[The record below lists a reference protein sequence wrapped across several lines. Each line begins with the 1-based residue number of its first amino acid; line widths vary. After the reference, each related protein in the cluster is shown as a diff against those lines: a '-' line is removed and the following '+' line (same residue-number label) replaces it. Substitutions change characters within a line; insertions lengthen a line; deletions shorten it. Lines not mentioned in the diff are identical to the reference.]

1 MKSRIIE
8 GILTHNDDIRNKG
21 EGSCGKRSYA
31 TFNSNMTIL
40 LPLLLMDNRSQFKS
54 LSAKHLA
61 KRTVQGLIGLKHFSK
76 ARRAIVNQQ
85 RVFAIQVFELHRL
98 IKVGKVVSLIDR
110 LLKVCWKARRA
121 IVNQQR
127 VFAIQVFEL
136 HRLIKK
142 PKQLYQRKLRH
153 PILFLIV

>member
-1 MKSRIIE
+1 
-8 GILTHNDDIRNKG
+8 
-21 EGSCGKRSYA
+21 
-31 TFNSNMTIL
+31 
-40 LPLLLMDNRSQFKS
+40 MDNRSQFKS

-61 KRTVQGLIGLKHFSK
+61 KRTVQDVVGLIGLKHFS
-76 ARRAIVNQQ
+76 
-85 RVFAIQVFELHRL
+85 
-98 IKVGKVVSLIDR
+98 
-110 LLKVCWKARRA
+110 KARRA

>member
-1 MKSRIIE
+1 
-8 GILTHNDDIRNKG
+8 
-21 EGSCGKRSYA
+21 
-31 TFNSNMTIL
+31 
-40 LPLLLMDNRSQFKS
+40 MDNRSQFKS

-98 IKVGKVVSLIDR
+98 IK
-110 LLKVCWKARRA
+110 
-121 IVNQQR
+121 
-127 VFAIQVFEL
+127 
-136 HRLIKK
+136 K

>member
-1 MKSRIIE
+1 MLLVHHGIIYNKRSFIIVWE
-8 GILTHNDDIRNKG
+8 GNDITAYRSIGMGQNDGANANDIRNKG

-76 ARRAIVNQQ
+76 ARRAIV
-85 RVFAIQVFELHRL
+85 
-98 IKVGKVVSLIDR
+98 K
-110 LLKVCWKARRA
+110 
-121 IVNQQR
+121 
-127 VFAIQVFEL
+127 
-136 HRLIKK
+136 
-142 PKQLYQRKLRH
+142 
-153 PILFLIV
+153 

>member
-1 MKSRIIE
+1 
-8 GILTHNDDIRNKG
+8 
-21 EGSCGKRSYA
+21 
-31 TFNSNMTIL
+31 MTIL

-61 KRTVQGLIGLKHFSK
+61 KRTVQDVVGLIGLKHFSK